1 MNTLNLVQK
10 GHFEVT
16 FARSSVKTGSPVCKT
31 PLLQVVIAHNLL
43 NYVHVELFGKKR
55 RVWGMTYTP
64 NVNKWSTSGKKVV
77 KKRCFTGVTDSIPI
91 HEYNHLL

>member
-1 MNTLNLVQK
+1 MMNIFMNTLNLAQK

-43 NYVHVELFGKKR
+43 TYLHVELFGKKDEF
-55 RVWGMTYTP
+55 GGFCMLQMS
-64 NVNKWSTSGKKVV
+64 NEWSKSGP
-77 KKRCFTGVTDSIPI
+77 KRGQKGVF
-91 HEYNHLL
+91 YWV

>member
-1 MNTLNLVQK
+1 MNTLNLAQK

-43 NYVHVELFGKKR
+43 TYLHVAELFGKKDEF
-55 RVWGMTYTP
+55 WG
-64 NVNKWSTSGKKVV
+64 
-77 KKRCFTGVTDSIPI
+77 
-91 HEYNHLL
+91 

>member
-43 NYVHVELFGKKR
+43 NYVHVELFGKKDKF
-55 RVWGMTYTP
+55 WGLSILQM
-64 NVNKWSTSGKKVV
+64 STSGQQVIKKVV
-77 KKRCFTGVTDSIPI
+77 KKG
-91 HEYNHLL
+91 

>member
-1 MNTLNLVQK
+1 MNTLNLAQK

-43 NYVHVELFGKKR
+43 NYVHIELFGDYLYSKCQQ
-55 RVWGMTYTP
+55 V
-64 NVNKWSTSGKKVV
+64 VNKWSEKWS
-77 KKRCFTGVTDSIPI
+77 KRGVLLGVTDSIPI
-91 HEYNHLL
+91 PEYNCYHE

>member
-1 MNTLNLVQK
+1 MLVIHEYEYSGKCYSFIMNIFMNTLNLAQK

-43 NYVHVELFGKKR
+43 TYLHVELFGKKDEF
-55 RVWGMTYTP
+55 WG
-64 NVNKWSTSGKKVV
+64 
-77 KKRCFTGVTDSIPI
+77 
-91 HEYNHLL
+91 